1 MVVRVKIWLKLN
13 SVSLMTVFCK
23 SSFMSTSDN
32 CKELIMSVASSFDSM
47 LRSILVPI
55 KGILSEGTLKKT
67 TNSVVSTI
75 MSERKSLNR
84 KSVVYFVGTE
94 GHVGKPMTSVL
105 YEVSPSRMCKALV
118 IVSEQRSWM
127 RSSGHPQPT

>member
-32 CKELIMSVASSFDSM
+32 CKELIMLVASSFDSM

-55 KGILSEGTLKKT
+55 KRILSEGTLKKT

-94 GHVGKPMTSVL
+94 GNVGKPITSVL
-105 YEVSPSRMCKALV
+105 YDVCNYRMCSAL
-118 IVSEQRSWM
+118 
-127 RSSGHPQPT
+127 